1 MTKPVA
7 FATLF
12 LAFSVAATASLLN
25 EPTPRT
31 NATAVTT
38 ASAEDLTRRGTREPL
53 VSNELALPVSFA
65 QQRRGERPE
74 LAVAESAAA
83 ASAGD
88 AIRRGSR

>member
-7 FATLF
+7 FAALF

-25 EPTPRT
+25 EPTPRAD
-31 NATAVTT
+31 ATAL
-38 ASAEDLTRRGTREPL
+38 AAMGAADLTRRGTREPL

-88 AIRRGSR
+88 ASRRGSR